1 MIKDISLQFC
11 FRIFSQESSI
21 MFTVISLFAGY
32 TFAYSLFVSRLG
44 NEAAPSKL
52 DR

>member
-1 MIKDISLQFC
+1 ML
-11 FRIFSQESSI
+11 
-21 MFTVISLFAGY
+21 TVLSLFAGY

-44 NEAAPSKL
+44 ADSKQTKL